1 MAQMVKNPP
10 ANAGDTGGT
19 GSIPGSERSPG
30 EGQGNPLQYSCL
42 GNSMDRGACRT
53 TVLEVTKE
61 SDTTEHLTA
70 QFDRGE
76 PWKLKQADTAQ
87 RAELEPRVMISVS
100 SCLVGTLVLTSRGQP
115 PAACKPNPAHFLLLS
130 IKLYWHLTTT
140 IHARDDLLQWQ
151 SCPTKLI
158 MLTHGPLPKKACLPL
173 G

>member
-30 EGQGNPLQYSCL
+30 EGYGSPLPYSCL
-42 GNSMDRGACRT
+42 GNSMDRGAWQA

-76 PWKLKQADTAQ
+76 PWKLKPAYTAQ
-87 RAELEPRVMISVS
+87 GAELEPRVTVSVS

-115 PAACKPNPAHFLLLS
+115 PAACKPNPAYFLLLS
-130 IKLYWHLTTT
+130 IKLYRHLTTT
-140 IHARDDLLQWQ
+140 IHAHGGLLQWQ
-151 SCPTKLI
+151 SCPAKLI
-158 MLTHGPLPKKACLPL
+158 MLTQGPLPEKAC
-173 G
+173 

>member
-100 SCLVGTLVLTSRGQP
+100 SCLVARLLCPWDFPGEDTGVG
-115 PAACKPNPAHFLLLS
+115 CHFLLQGTV
-130 IKLYWHLTTT
+130 LTQGSNLGLLNCRRSPPLRVDSSPTEPPGKPLET
-140 IHARDDLLQWQ
+140 ISH
-151 SCPTKLI
+151 SEVVV
-158 MLTHGPLPKKACLPL
+158 
-173 G
+173 